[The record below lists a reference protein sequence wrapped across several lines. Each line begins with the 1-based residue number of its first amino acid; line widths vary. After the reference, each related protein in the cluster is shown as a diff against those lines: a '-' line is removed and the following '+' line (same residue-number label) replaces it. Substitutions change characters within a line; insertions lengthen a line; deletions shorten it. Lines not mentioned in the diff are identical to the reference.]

1 MTTSLTVSDIPV
13 DQAGAII
20 SQSVEAGVN
29 GIESVDYFSSN
40 YDAAYQEALEKAVA
54 AAQTKAETIARQEE
68 EPYLVF
74 FTLRNRA
81 TILLPGIPIPIH

>member
-40 YDAAYQEALEKAVA
+40 YDAAYQEALK
-54 AAQTKAETIARQEE
+54 KGGRCR
-68 EPYLVF
+68 PDKG
-74 FTLRNRA
+74 RNHC
-81 TILLPGIPIPIH
+81 PGRRKNLIWYSSR